1 MEEFQKLYAAL
12 NTAQKRAVDAI
23 DGPVLVVAGPGTGK
37 TQLLSARVAQILRTT
52 DTLPQNILCLTFT
65 ESGAQN
71 MRDRLTRFI
80 GKAAYDVQIGTYHA
94 FGGDLI
100 RRYPEYFTETRLE
113 RPVDELGKR
122 QILTTIVDRLKYRS
136 PLKQTRHHLG
146 DLMTTISE
154 VKRGLLSP
162 DDLRTIAAANLAI
175 VEQASK
181 IIGTSLADY
190 TKRLPSKLAVGEP
203 IFGEIYGELAGLAET
218 AGTHPPFENLAQL
231 AAEQL

>member
-1 MEEFQKLYAAL
+1 MEEFETVYAAL

-94 FGGDLI
+94 FGGDLDD
-100 RRYPEYFTETRLE
+100 
-113 RPVDELGKR
+113 RPVLGIVTLHSGVVRGRGCARRADKR
-122 QILTTIVDRLKYRS
+122 QEHDADPGHSLTVAEATNSVARD
-136 PLKQTRHHLG
+136 
-146 DLMTTISE
+146 
-154 VKRGLLSP
+154 
-162 DDLRTIAAANLAI
+162 
-175 VEQASK
+175 
-181 IIGTSLADY
+181 
-190 TKRLPSKLAVGEP
+190 GE
-203 IFGEIYGELAGLAET
+203 
-218 AGTHPPFENLAQL
+218 
-231 AAEQL
+231 

>member
-1 MEEFQKLYAAL
+1 MEEFDEVYARL
-12 NTAQKRAVDAI
+12 NTAQKKAVDAI

-80 GKAAYDVQIGTYHA
+80 GKNAYDVQIGTYHA

-122 QILTTIVDRLKYRS
+122 QILSGIIDKLNYRS

-146 DLMTTISE
+146 DLMTTVSE
-154 VKRGLLSP
+154 VKRGLLTPESIR
-162 DDLRTIAAANLAI
+162 DIAASNLAVI
-175 VEQASK
+175 TEASK
-181 IIGTSLADY
+181 VISGVLADY
-190 TKRLPSKLAVGEP
+190 VKRLPSKIAVAEP
-203 IFGEIYGELAGLAET
+203 IFGEIYG
-218 AGTHPPFENLAQL
+218 
-231 AAEQL
+231 